1 MMKFVVV
8 AALAGMAAAEC
19 PNGCSGHGTCGLYD
33 ACTCY
38 RNWQANDCSERVCPF
53 GKAFVDSPLGD
64 MDGDGDVQGTNDG
77 QAATGSATD
86 GGIVWTKYTNTN
98 NNHNEDD
105 ENTGGYDADFAS
117 LVPSCSSSAAGASD
131 ACKAGLAVYERWP
144 YKGTDYGGDQTL
156 TASDGTGDADE
167 QRAYGTKDPTD
178 GVYTLVTATIETAKY
193 QEGHFYR
200 ECSNKG
206 VCDRK
211 SGECDCFDGY
221 TGSACQRTTCPNDC
235 SGHGTCEYMRE
246 LADGKRIAAPD
257 APSPTLGNRM
267 MACTTLIADTD
278 GDGDMDIVR
287 NDGTCG
293 WIEGDADDNHGT
305 QYSLWDEESQMGCR
319 CDAGF
324 SGPDCSSKKCPLGDD
339 PLTRGAQV
347 EGAVGSTAI
356 GFHIH
361 GGAAVTG
368 PALDNVGPDGTTAVT
383 AAGARGNIG
392 FAGIELADSDV
403 KDINDKADADFM
415 VLLGRGLKA
424 GDWINIR
431 EGTGANAYTY
441 CRIKSLDDTNDPYIT
456 AAATSGLRSGQ
467 NPPQRGGS
475 ATQTQ
480 VLTHTQGT
488 TERHFDGNDDGKI
501 DQIVCHASAEYPQL
515 IQSDQTTSGDGLN
528 GVAAWIDA
536 RQVDEVQEIII
547 KVGTAAKVY
556 YTSLVTGK
564 EYEVGVISAA
574 AIPVSDPA
582 HTDDG
587 KCDISGSTSNGV
599 VENMFEAIPNAV
611 VPGLIVTLARADAGM
626 HDASTHACKYSVTFT
641 HNPGALHP
649 IRVETHVLSTSSGGE
664 LEGTQYVTR
673 QLVDG
678 TGDATPEAAT
688 FDALHVTAD
697 GVGDTLDITTEHYY
711 KMTFAATN
719 SLAKLP
725 AGSRLRIEGTQWN
738 DGWFTVG
745 HIQPTT
751 TVVYVIEPVVEEDAT
766 KSAVWLHVPTITAFT
781 QKKVVG
787 TKEALPCS
795 GRGLCDGSTGTCECF
810 RGSTGLACDQ
820 QTALEA

>member
-77 QAATGSATD
+77 QAATDAATD

-98 NNHNEDD
+98 NNHNADD
-105 ENTGGYDADFAS
+105 ANTAGYDTDFAT
-117 LVPSCSSSAAGASD
+117 LVPSCSSSASGASA

-144 YKGTDYGGDQTL
+144 YKYDATHGYGADQTL
-156 TASDGTGDADE
+156 SADSN
-167 QRAYGTKDPTD
+167 TLDPTD
-178 GVYTLVTATIETAKY
+178 GSHALTTASLYRAEE

-221 TGSACQRTTCPNDC
+221 QGSACQRTTCPNDC

-257 APSPTLGNRM
+257 APSPTLGNRN

-339 PLTRGAQV
+339 PLTRGASV
-347 EGAVGSTAI
+347 TGATGATAI
-356 GFHIH
+356 GFNIH
-361 GGAAVTG
+361 GGALVSSKNSA
-368 PALDNVGPDGTTAVT
+368 PSLDGRNAQGAAVT
-383 AAGARGNIG
+383 AVDDTPATKGPGNIG
-392 FAGIELADSDV
+392 FAGIELAGSHLMA
-403 KDINDKADADFM
+403 INDQADADFM

-424 GDWINIR
+424 GDWINIDD
-431 EGTGANAYTY
+431 GADNANTY
-441 CRIKSLDDTNDPYIT
+441 CRIKSLDDTNDPYLTT
-456 AAATSGLRSGQ
+456 AA
-467 NPPQRGGS
+467 PGGTRAGEAEGT
-475 ATQTQ
+475 ATQDEDT
-480 VLTHTQGT
+480 TP

-515 IQSDQTTSGDGLN
+515 ITNINTDITH
-528 GVAAWIDA
+528 GVAATIDA
-536 RQVDEVQEIII
+536 RQVDEVQEVYV
-547 KVGTAAKVY
+547 KVGTASKIY
-556 YTSLVTGK
+556 YTSLDTGK
-564 EYEVGVISAA
+564 EYEVGVVSAVDNA
-574 AIPVSDPA
+574 GACNTA
-582 HTDDG
+582 T
-587 KCDISGSTSNGV
+587 STSNGV

-611 VPGLIVTLARADAGM
+611 VPGLIVTGPTAATPTATG
-626 HDASTHACKYSVTFT
+626 AACKYAITFT

-649 IRVETHVLSTSSGGE
+649 IRAETHILSSDADGSSVGE
-664 LEGTQYVTR
+664 LEGTQYKTTAVT
-673 QLVDG
+673 G
-678 TGDATPEAAT
+678 AAAETGPPAVAAVYVT
-688 FDALHVTAD
+688 FDATHVTAD

-711 KMTFAATN
+711 KMTFPATTE
-719 SLAKLP
+719 LADLP
-725 AGSRLRIEGTQWN
+725 AGSRLRIEGSQWN

-745 HIQPTT
+745 HITPLTT
-751 TVVYVIEPVVEEDAT
+751 QVYVIEPVVDEDASEST
-766 KSAVWLHVPTITAFT
+766 LNLHLPIITAFT
-781 QKKVVG
+781 KKSVVG
-787 TKEALPCS
+787 TKEAVPCS

-810 RGSTGLACDQ
+810 RGSTGIACDR